1 MRFGKVCGVSLR
13 GQPLERE
20 AKLPDGRLVLVRVGL
35 AEDSYIPR
43 KELDTIVLEL
53 WDEKLGEHVAGV
65 STVLSAKD
73 SDAARVL
80 VRDVVEGLESGE
92 LSPTAGALEP
102 LADSVLPE

>member
-1 MRFGKVCGVSLR
+1 MSLK

-20 AKLPDGRLVLVRVGL
+20 ATLPDGRVLLVRVGL

-53 WDEKLGEHVAGV
+53 WDEQRGEHIAGV
-65 STVLSAKD
+65 STVLSAD
-73 SDAARVL
+73 DGDAARAL
-80 VRDVVEGLESGE
+80 VRDVVAGLESGE
-92 LSPTAGALEP
+92 LEPTAGALEP